1 MLLWNDK
8 KEKGDVIMLDHA
20 IKFASKA
27 FNGRTDEKG
36 EPYIN
41 HAIRVA
47 DKMDTELEKIV
58 AVLHDVLED
67 SDCTVYDLQDAGFS
81 REVIEYVE
89 QLTRK
94 SDFTYFE
101 YIEDVATS
109 DICKKVKLAELEDNQ
124 DVVRVNK
131 LSFKTYSL
139 EARCKKV
146 EEILSR

>member
-1 MLLWNDK
+1 
-8 KEKGDVIMLDHA
+8 MLDNA
-20 IKFASKA
+20 IKFASKVL
-27 FNGRTDEKG
+27 NGHTDEKG

-41 HAIRVA
+41 HAMRVA
-47 DKMDTELEKIV
+47 DKMDTEFEKIV

-67 SDCTVYDLQDAGFS
+67 TDCSIHDLQDAGFS
-81 REVIEYVE
+81 REVIECVE

-101 YIEDVATS
+101 YIEDISTS
-109 DICKKVKLAELEDNQ
+109 EVCKKVKLAELEDNQ
-124 DVVRVNK
+124 DIVRVNK

-146 EEILSR
+146 REILSR

>member
-1 MLLWNDK
+1 
-8 KEKGDVIMLDHA
+8 MLDNA
-20 IKFASKA
+20 IKFASKVL
-27 FNGRTDEKG
+27 NGHTDEKG

-41 HAIRVA
+41 HAMRVA
-47 DKMDTELEKIV
+47 DKMDTEFEKIV

-67 SDCTVYDLQDAGFS
+67 TDCSIHDLQDAGFS
-81 REVIEYVE
+81 REVIECVE

-101 YIEDVATS
+101 YIEDIATS
-109 DICKKVKLAELEDNQ
+109 EVCKKVKLAELEDNQ
-124 DVVRVNK
+124 DIVRVNK

-146 EEILSR
+146 REILSR

>member
-1 MLLWNDK
+1 
-8 KEKGDVIMLDHA
+8 MLDKA
-20 IKFASKA
+20 IKLATKVFA
-27 FNGRTDEKG
+27 GQTDENG
-36 EPYIN
+36 APYID
-41 HAIRVA
+41 HALRVSE
-47 DKMDTELEKIV
+47 KMDTELEKTV

-67 SDCTVYDLQDAGFS
+67 TDCTVHDLQDAGFS
-81 REVIEYVE
+81 REVVECVE

-101 YIEDVATS
+101 YIEDIATS

-139 EARCKKV
+139 TARCEKAV
-146 EEILSR
+146 EILTR

>member
-1 MLLWNDK
+1 
-8 KEKGDVIMLDHA
+8 MLDNA
-20 IKFASKA
+20 IKFASRVL
-27 FNGRTDEKG
+27 NGRTDEKG

-41 HAIRVA
+41 HAMRVA
-47 DKMDTELEKIV
+47 DKMETEFEKIV

-67 SDCTVYDLQDAGFS
+67 TDCSIHDLQDAGFS
-81 REVIEYVE
+81 REVIECVE

-101 YIEDVATS
+101 YIEDIATS
-109 DICKKVKLAELEDNQ
+109 EVCKKVKLAELADNQ
-124 DVVRVNK
+124 DIVRVNK

-146 EEILSR
+146 QEILNR

>member
-1 MLLWNDK
+1 
-8 KEKGDVIMLDHA
+8 MLDNA
-20 IKFASKA
+20 NKFASRV

-41 HAIRVA
+41 HAMRVA
-47 DKMDTELEKIV
+47 DKMETEFEKIV

-67 SDCTVYDLQDAGFS
+67 TDCSIHDLQDAGFA
-81 REVIEYVE
+81 REVIECVE

-101 YIEDVATS
+101 YIEDIATS
-109 DICKKVKLAELEDNQ
+109 EVCKKVKLAELEDNQ
-124 DVVRVNK
+124 DIVRVNK
-131 LSFKTYSL
+131 LSFKTYSI

-146 EEILSR
+146 REILGR

>member
-1 MLLWNDK
+1 
-8 KEKGDVIMLDHA
+8 MLDQA
-20 IKFASKA
+20 IKFASKVL
-27 FNGRTDEKG
+27 NGRTDEKG

-41 HAIRVA
+41 HAMRVA
-47 DKMDTELEKIV
+47 DKMDTEVEKTV

-67 SDCTVYDLQDAGFS
+67 TDCSIYDLQDAGFS
-81 REVIEYVE
+81 REVIECVE

-109 DICKKVKLAELEDNQ
+109 EICKKVKLAELADNQ
-124 DVVRVNK
+124 DIIRVNK

-146 EEILSR
+146 EEILNQ

>member
-1 MLLWNDK
+1 
-8 KEKGDVIMLDHA
+8 MLDKA
-20 IKFASKA
+20 IKLATKVFA
-27 FNGRTDEKG
+27 GQTDENG
-36 EPYIN
+36 APYID
-41 HAIRVA
+41 HALRVSE
-47 DKMDTELEKIV
+47 KMDTEFEKTV

-67 SDCTVYDLQDAGFS
+67 TDCTIHDLQDAGFS
-81 REVIEYVE
+81 REVIECVE

-101 YIEDVATS
+101 YIEDIATS

-139 EARCKKV
+139 DARCKKAV
-146 EEILSR
+146 EILTR